1 MRSGLECFLDA
12 PQDIL
17 QGRRAALLTNPTA
30 VTKDFSHA
38 VDVLHAHQD
47 VDLRLLLGPEHGV
60 RATAQDMIKVGDES
74 DPITNLPVVS
84 LYGESFESLS
94 PTPEALKDID
104 VLIFDIQDVGAR
116 YYTYAATLA
125 LAMKVCGPLGIEVIV
140 LDRPNP
146 IGGHL
151 VEGCGVEPGYEN
163 FCGLFALPQ
172 RHGLTVGE
180 LAHLY
185 VKAFGVECEVK
196 VIKCEGWRRTQWFDQ
211 TDLPWVMPSPN
222 MPTLDTAT
230 VYVGGCLIEG
240 TLVSEARGT
249 TRPFELIGASYID
262 PNALTERLRGYQL
275 EGVIFRPT
283 HFQPTFHKF
292 GGENCGGVQLHVT
305 ERERFHSLNTGLAII
320 HAIRNLYPDAFKWR
334 TEKYEFRD
342 DVPAI
347 DLLIGHPRFREAIEQ
362 GADLSSCL
370 ETVTGGL
377 DAYNACRDSILLY
390 TD

>member
-1 MRSGLECFLDA
+1 MRSGLECFLNS
-12 PQDIL
+12 PQDVL

-30 VTKDFSHA
+30 VTKDLTHA
-38 VDVLHAHQD
+38 VDALHEHPN
-47 VDLRLLLGPEHGV
+47 VDLRLLFGPEHGV
-60 RATAQDMIKVGDES
+60 RATAQDMITVGDEL
-74 DPITNLPVVS
+74 DPITKLPVVS
-84 LYGESFESLS
+84 LYGESFDSLS
-94 PTPEALKDID
+94 PTPESFKGID

-125 LAMKVCGPLGIEVIV
+125 LAMKVAGPLGIEVVV

-151 VEGCGVEPGYEN
+151 VEGCGVETGYEN

-180 LAHLY
+180 LAKLY
-185 VKAFGVECEVK
+185 VKAFGIECK
-196 VIKCEGWRRTQWFDQ
+196 LTVIECEGWKRTQWFDQ

-249 TRPFELIGASYID
+249 TRPFELIGAAYVD
-262 PNALTERLRGYQL
+262 PQELAARLTSYQL
-275 EGVIFRPT
+275 DGVLFRPT

-305 ERERFHSLNTGLAII
+305 NRESFHSLNTGLAVI
-320 HAIRNLYPDAFKWR
+320 HAIRSLYPDAFEWR

-347 DLLIGHPRFREAIEQ
+347 DLLIGHPRFREAVNT
-362 GADLSSCL
+362 GASFSECV
-370 ETVTGGL
+370 ETVSGGL
-377 DAYNACRDSILLY
+377 DLFNAHRDEVLIYPS
-390 TD
+390 

>member
-30 VTKDFSHA
+30 VTKGLLHA
-38 VDVLHAHQD
+38 VDVLHGHPS
-47 VDLRLLLGPEHGV
+47 VDLRLLMGPEHGV
-60 RATAQDMIKVGDES
+60 RATAQDMIEVGDEF
-74 DPITNLPVVS
+74 DPVTKLPVVS

-94 PTPEALKDID
+94 PTPEALEGIE

-125 LAMKVCGPLGIEVIV
+125 LTMKVAGPLGIEVVV

-163 FCGLFALPQ
+163 FCGLFPLPQ

-180 LAHLY
+180 LAQLY
-185 VKAFGVECEVK
+185 VQAFGVECPLTV
-196 VIKCEGWRRTQWFDQ
+196 VKCEGWSRKQWFDQ

-249 TRPFELIGASYID
+249 TRPFELVGAAYVD
-262 PNALTERLRGYQL
+262 PQALAAKLSGYGL
-275 EGVIFRPT
+275 EGVVFRPT

-292 GGENCGGVQLHVT
+292 GGQSCGGVQLHVT
-305 ERERFHSLNTGLAII
+305 DRERFHSLNTGLALI
-320 HAIRNLYPDAFKWR
+320 HAIRSLYPTDFKWR

-347 DLLIGHPRFREAIEQ
+347 DLLIGHPRFREAIDGGSGLDE
-362 GADLSSCL
+362 CL
-370 ETVTGGL
+370 ETVQGGL
-377 DAYNACRDSILLY
+377 ELYEEYRPQVLLY
-390 TD
+390 DS